1 MGQASEAG
9 GTAPG
14 APEHPARVGA
24 AGLSLRNAV
33 NASRRAVLLVVF
45 IRMESTSAAGGN
57 SPMLCSSTA
66 CHL

>member
-14 APEHPARVGA
+14 APEHPARVGV

-33 NASRRAVLLVVF
+33 NASRRAVLLVVVWY
-45 IRMESTSAAGGN
+45 I
-57 SPMLCSSTA
+57 
-66 CHL
+66 